1 MEIRCAPWPSVR
13 GGPTNVRDVPQGNF
27 VAAACMGQTLLQR
40 TALDAEKRVNDA
52 KREADPVGGPGAN

>member
-1 MEIRCAPWPSVR
+1 
-13 GGPTNVRDVPQGNF
+13 
-27 VAAACMGQTLLQR
+27 MGQTLLQR